1 MDGDSRPERP
11 RKRRASE
18 QINFRT
24 TDDIRTQIMRRASEA
39 GMTVKDYLIAAGI
52 GKKILVTGL
61 AHSDA
66 EALVALRESH
76 EALTRVASTLEAA
89 GAQEEDVRAARLA
102 AERVAA
108 AVGRIAL
115 SIAQR
120 SPGP

>member
-11 RKRRASE
+11 RRRRASQ

-24 TDDIRTQIMRRASEA
+24 TDDIRNQIIRRASEA

-61 AHSDA
+61 PRSDA
-66 EALVALRESH
+66 QTLVALRESH
-76 EALTRVASTLEAA
+76 EVLTRVAHTLEAA

-108 AVGRIAL
+108 AVGRIAGA
-115 SIAQR
+115 IAQQ
-120 SPGP
+120 